1 MMKVFYK
8 NGFYLQ
14 GIHSIPES
22 AVEISKEIYD
32 ELMKGQSQGKT
43 IIADENGSPILIE
56 PQPSPCHILK
66 GSEWVI
72 DENKQQAYLASLRQ
86 QLSND
91 IDNKAADISTY
102 WTRFINEYQE
112 REAAALAFKQADY
125 QGEPSV
131 YITSFSSV
139 AGLDN
144 QAAVELILKQAAELR
159 SLQEQLAIQRMRK
172 YELKNE
178 ALDESQLQAIYQDII
193 NKMNELAEK
202 AS

>member
-1 MMKVFYK
+1 MTMYYQ
-8 NGFYLQ
+8 NGFYKE
-14 GIHSIPES
+14 PTEN
-22 AVEISKEIYD
+22 AVAISNQAYETLII
-32 ELMKGQSQGKT
+32 GQSQGKT
-43 IIADENGSPILIE
+43 IIADDNGYPILID
-56 PQPSPCHILK
+56 PQPSPYHVLHGK
-66 GSEWVI
+66 EWII
-72 DENKQQAYLASLRQ
+72 DDEKKQAYLATLRQ
-86 QLSND
+86 KLSDD

-159 SLQEQLAIQRMRK
+159 VLQEQLAIQRMRK